1 VITQKRELA
10 YLAIMRDLNNRQLY
24 VRLLGYLKPYL
35 AVFALSL
42 VGMALTAGS
51 EVALPVL
58 VKPFLDGTFVEKNPH
73 VILWTPVA
81 LVLIFAVRGGGGF
94 LAQFGSAWVGN
105 KVVLD
110 LRQEMHSKILELPL
124 SYIQTNQS
132 GGIISRFSF
141 DVNQVQYAV
150 TQVVTVLVKD
160 FLTLFGLFG
169 YLLYLDWQLTT
180 ITLIMAPPIAVVVR
194 YFNKRMRQSSLATQ
208 ESMGE
213 LTNRVRE
220 TVDCAKVIRIYQ
232 GVDAESARFF
242 KTTNK
247 LRGVIMKQVSAAAA
261 NVPVVQ
267 FFAALATGVVIYY
280 VTLRVQSEGSTVG
293 GFVSFLAAMLMMTA
307 PIKRL
312 AGVTEHLQRGLAAAE
327 SIFELLDRP
336 GEEDGGRSVEKL
348 NGKIE
353 FKNVNFAYSANEEL
367 VLKNINLSIA
377 PGEKIAIVG
386 ASGSGKTT
394 LVGLLPRFYDISA
407 GELLVDDH
415 EVRTL
420 SLKSLRKNIALVSQE
435 TSLFY
440 DTILANIT
448 YGCNQNASE
457 DKILA
462 AAEAAHV
469 LEFAQKMPNG
479 LRASVGEDGSNL
491 SGGQRQRVAI
501 ARAILKD
508 AQVVILDEATSA
520 LDSESEK
527 YIQEA
532 LEVLTRGKTTII
544 IAHRFTTI
552 EKADR
557 IVVLDGGRIVEQGNH
572 PDLLSARGVYANL
585 YALQSSGVSA
595 PL

>member
-1 VITQKRELA
+1 
-10 YLAIMRDLNNRQLY
+10 MRDLNNRQLY

-435 TSLFY
+435 TSLFD

-469 LEFAQKMPNG
+469 LEFAQKMPNR

>member
-1 VITQKRELA
+1 
-10 YLAIMRDLNNRQLY
+10 MRDLNNRQLY

-435 TSLFY
+435 TSLFD

>member
-1 VITQKRELA
+1 
-10 YLAIMRDLNNRQLY
+10 MRDLNNRQLY

-194 YFNKRMRQSSLATQ
+194 YFNKRMRQSSLSTQ

-232 GVDAESARFF
+232 GVDTESTRFF

-435 TSLFY
+435 TSLFD

-552 EKADR
+552 EKVDR

-572 PDLLSARGVYANL
+572 SDLLSARGVYANL

>member
-1 VITQKRELA
+1 
-10 YLAIMRDLNNRQLY
+10 MRDLNNRQLY

-336 GEEDGGRSVEKL
+336 GEEDGGRSIETL

-435 TSLFY
+435 TSLFD

>member
-1 VITQKRELA
+1 
-10 YLAIMRDLNNRQLY
+10 MRDLNNRQLY

-73 VILWTPVA
+73 MILWTPVA

-435 TSLFY
+435 TSLFD